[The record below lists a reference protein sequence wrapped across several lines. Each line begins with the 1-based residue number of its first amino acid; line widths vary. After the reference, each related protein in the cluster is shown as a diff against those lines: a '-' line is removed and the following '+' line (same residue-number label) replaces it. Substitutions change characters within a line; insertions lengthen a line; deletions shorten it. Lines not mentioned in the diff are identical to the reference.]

1 MADVTRSAAVIRQ
14 ARPEDVPILVELNA
28 ALFDL
33 DARTHDAVANLHWPM
48 QFGVER
54 FAGWL
59 EDANRTLLVAETD
72 DGVID
77 YLSGRVESSEYRSEP
92 VAVIGSLLVR
102 EGSRRGGVGADLVTR
117 FSDLMR
123 AAGVRVLE
131 VTAYAANTDA
141 RRFYGRA
148 GFTNNTVTLQRTL

>member
-1 MADVTRSAAVIRQ
+1 
-14 ARPEDVPILVELNA
+14 
-28 ALFDL
+28 
-33 DARTHDAVANLHWPM
+33 
-48 QFGVER
+48 
-54 FAGWL
+54 
-59 EDANRTLLVAETD
+59 
-72 DGVID
+72 
-77 YLSGRVESSEYRSEP
+77 VESSEYRSEP